1 MVDVAAKPAPSP
13 GADPLGGALASSGPW
28 PYVPRLKLTYG
39 RFGFSRMPT
48 TSGTTTTPVAP
59 VAESFESVSLD
70 LYPISSYL
78 RVGLSTQFGWESG
91 QFMRTGDYFAAES
104 AAVGIQWPGRFT
116 PFAAALA
123 GGGYM
128 RRREGD
134 TNTPSAYWQL
144 GVDAGLEI
152 YFAGRAYGSLAIG
165 YLHPGNLFFAQ
176 KSLESVK
183 SDTWSLKIG
192 VGI

>member
-1 MVDVAAKPAPSP
+1 
-13 GADPLGGALASSGPW
+13 
-28 PYVPRLKLTYG
+28 VPRLKLTYG
-39 RFGFSRMPT
+39 RFGFSRMPAA
-48 TSGTTTTPVAP
+48 STTTAPAATGP
-59 VAESFESVSLD
+59 VAESFESLAID
-70 LYPISSYL
+70 LYPISWYL

-91 QFMRTGDYFAAES
+91 QFMRTGDYFVAES
-104 AAVGIQWPGRFT
+104 GSVGVQWPGRFT
-116 PFAAALA
+116 PFAEALA

-128 RRREGD
+128 RRRAGE
-134 TNTPSAYWQL
+134 TSTPGAYWQL
-144 GVDAGLEI
+144 GIDAGVEI

-183 SDTWSLKIG
+183 VDTWTLKVG